1 MADIEKSEQLE
12 KRAPDAPE
20 PDPIADRS
28 MSGALLIT
36 SLLMIVT
43 LIWSLYD
50 EVEGQR
56 PWKSFQKDFVDSYS
70 TYLSKAKK
78 RQKDLE
84 TGGKETPDY
93 QKLDDAYKA
102 AAAAAKDR
110 TDPIDAQVKRIDAK
124 ILDEVPPPY

>member
-1 MADIEKSEQLE
+1 MPDTPQSEQLE

-36 SLLMIVT
+36 SLLMVVT

-70 TYLSKAKK
+70 TYLAKAKK
-78 RQKDLE
+78 DQRNLE
-84 TGGKETPDY
+84 SAVKESPDY
-93 QKLDDAYKA
+93 QKLDDAFKQA
-102 AAAAAKDR
+102 SSAAKER
-110 TDPIDAQVKRIDAK
+110 TDPID
-124 ILDEVPPPY
+124 